1 MPRPMKPIIGMSC
14 GKTEGTFRGS
24 PLPVA
29 LYKLFCSARPLPH
42 SGSGAPSLPR
52 GRTGSLP
59 HHIFAVVFLN
69 LLRVCLRWIQGTRRA
84 YCRDG
89 LRAP

>member
-24 PLPVA
+24 PLPIA

-42 SGSGAPSLPR
+42 SGSGAPSLP
-52 GRTGSLP
+52 
-59 HHIFAVVFLN
+59 
-69 LLRVCLRWIQGTRRA
+69 
-84 YCRDG
+84 
-89 LRAP
+89 